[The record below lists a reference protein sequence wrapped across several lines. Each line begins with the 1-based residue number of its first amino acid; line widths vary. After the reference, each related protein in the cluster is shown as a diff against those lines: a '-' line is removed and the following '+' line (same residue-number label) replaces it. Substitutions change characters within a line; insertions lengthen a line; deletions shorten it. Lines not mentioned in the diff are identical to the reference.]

1 MMANVREFFA
11 VLSTAYFEVTDE
23 IGRGADRNT
32 VRQDFPEVFAS
43 LEEIYGGATLPA
55 ELRTRLGG
63 AGKRAVSYH
72 IVEPVAG
79 QSGQI
84 GRVLMDGHWHHR
96 RLKAPNVESF

>member
-1 MMANVREFFA
+1 MMADIFEFFA

-55 ELRTRLGG
+55 ELRKRLDG
-63 AGKRAVSYH
+63 AGKRAVSYG
-72 IVEPVAG
+72 IVEPFAG
-79 QSGQI
+79 QSGC
-84 GRVLMDGHWHHR
+84 VLMDGHWHYQ
-96 RLKAPNVESF
+96 RLKDPNVESF